1 MVALEGW
8 AFSDERGTPVVLKN
22 LRQRRI
28 PDSSQLPSAFP
39 VGSSGLRIDDG
50 ACSAQLSI

>member
-28 PDSSQLPSAFP
+28 PDIPSAFP